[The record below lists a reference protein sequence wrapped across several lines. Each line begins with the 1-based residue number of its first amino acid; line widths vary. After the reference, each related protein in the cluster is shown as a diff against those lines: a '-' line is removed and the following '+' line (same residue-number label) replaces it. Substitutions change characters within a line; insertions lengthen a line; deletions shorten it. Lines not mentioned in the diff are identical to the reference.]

1 VTRKAHFIIAEFSQ
15 KHGLLDKAKLSCA
28 KVDWLTITSKP
39 YSQPAVLI
47 RLAVEHI
54 SVASPHDTEQ
64 ALCNNRSPM
73 LTSLGRAAL
82 CNSLPDSPSASSS

>member
-1 VTRKAHFIIAEFSQ
+1 MTRKAHFIIAEFSQ

-39 YSQPAVLI
+39 YSQ
-47 RLAVEHI
+47 HI